1 MANENWK
8 TGSGLIDEFDL
19 SVTEA
24 YFDTNVKVQDGE
36 APILHLIGLNS
47 VNGDPEDDTR
57 FTVGKTFEIV
67 EKGAKIVPI
76 NPKGKLNRNSQY
88 GKFVDAFLACGDSEA
103 LLEARDMDPFVAE
116 SWVGLT
122 FSLERVITETTIK
135 GEKVNMT
142 SWIVHS
148 VTETEAKA
156 KGGRKKAAPKKE
168 AAAKEEPK
176 DETPADEPAPE
187 PVTDAPTE
195 AAAED
200 GGTEIPAKFAAA
212 ARGIAKASDTHE
224 TFVNSVYED
233 VAGILNQP
241 WENELVSEEFYLA
254 ARED

>member
-19 SVTEA
+19 TITEA

-67 EKGAKIVPI
+67 EKGAKVVPI

-88 GKFVDAFLACGDSEA
+88 GKFVDAFLACEDSEA
-103 LLEARDMDPFVAE
+103 LLESRDMDPFVAE
-116 SWVGLT
+116 SWIGLT
-122 FSLERVITETTIK
+122 LSLERVVTPTTIK
-135 GEKVNMT
+135 GEKVDMT

-148 VTETEAKA
+148 AVETEAKA
-156 KGGRKKAAPKKE
+156 KGRKKAAAKKPAE
-168 AAAKEEPK
+168 KAPEEPK
-176 DETPADEPAPE
+176 DEAPADEPEVEAP
-187 PVTDAPTE
+187 AA

-200 GGTEIPAKFAAA
+200 TGTEIPAKFAAA

-224 TFVNSVYED
+224 AFVNSVYED
-233 VAGILNQP
+233 VAGILNEP
-241 WENELVSEEFYLA
+241 WENEIVSVEFYTA